1 MKNVVFFKG
10 CNLPDNPFS
19 VEQEYIKISDIEN
32 GLIPTSHKL
41 DYSDAENDFEDDFD
55 DLCISSAELDNSFEQ
70 EIYNDKNF
78 NSDDETEVKD
88 A

>member
-1 MKNVVFFKG
+1 MKKVDFFKG

-19 VEQEYIKISDIEN
+19 VEQQYLKLSDIEN

-41 DYSDAENDFEDDFD
+41 DFGDEEDDFEDDFD
-55 DLCISSAELDNSFEQ
+55 DLCQSSAELDNSFEQ
-70 EIYNDKNF
+70 EIYNDKNLKTV
-78 NSDDETEVKD
+78 DESEVTD